1 MLILEDMKWFRT
13 HFVSVGIGVV
23 LIGALAYFGIEQW
36 LSNSKAAQ
44 LTDPNTTLVT
54 SAMSGTD
61 DAKGDSPANQTTQPS
76 LDDYKVAADLPRA
89 LYIQKLNI
97 AARIM
102 PMTTTAGDSI
112 QAPINIHDSGWYE
125 KSAKPDQPGA
135 MFIDGHASGATRMG
149 LFAYIDT
156 LKVGDSVVVEKGD
169 GTRLAYEVKKVES
182 VPKDSVDMS
191 SVLSPYDA
199 GTKGLN
205 LMTCTGTWIPSE
217 KTYDHRVVVYT
228 EQV

>member
-1 MLILEDMKWFRT
+1 MKWLQKHMVT
-13 HFVSVGIGVV
+13 LGIGVIV
-23 LIGALAYFGIEQW
+23 IGALAYVGIEQW
-36 LSNSKAAQ
+36 VLNSKATQ

-54 SAMSGTD
+54 SAMSGSD
-61 DAKGDSPANQTTQPS
+61 DAKGDSPTNQTTQPS
-76 LDDYKVAADLPRA
+76 LDDYKVAANMPRA
-89 LYIQKLNI
+89 LYIAKLGI

-102 PMTTTAGDSI
+102 PMGTTAGDSI
-112 QAPINIHDSGWYE
+112 QAPINIHDAGWYN
-125 KSAKPDQPGA
+125 KSALPGETGA
-135 MFIDGHASGATRMG
+135 LFIDGHASGSTRMG

-156 LKVGDSVVVEKGD
+156 LKVGDSVEVEKGD
-169 GTRLAYEVKKVES
+169 GTRLAYIVKKVES
-182 VPKDSVDMS
+182 VPKDTVDMS
-191 SVLSPYDA
+191 SVLSPYEV

>member
-1 MLILEDMKWFRT
+1 MNWLRT
-13 HFVSVGIGVV
+13 HSIGVGIGIIV
-23 LIGALAYFGIEQW
+23 IAALAYFGVEQW
-36 LSNSKAAQ
+36 LSNSKANQ

-54 SAMSGTD
+54 SAMSGSD
-61 DAKGDSPANQTTQPS
+61 DAKGDGPANQTSQPS
-76 LDDYKVAADLPRA
+76 LDDYKVAADMPRA
-89 LYIQKLNI
+89 LYINRLGI

-102 PMTTTAGDSI
+102 PMATTSGNSI
-112 QAPINIHDSGWYE
+112 QAPINIHDAGWYN
-125 KSAKPDQPGA
+125 KSAKPDQSGA

-149 LFAYIDT
+149 LFAYLDT
-156 LKVGDSVVVEKGD
+156 LKVGDTIEVEKGD
-169 GTRLAYEVKKVES
+169 GTRLAYVVKKVES
-182 VPKDSVDMS
+182 VPKDTVDMN